1 MYIIGSTP
9 CFALNTATGEVLG
22 KTANRHTSAEF
33 VEFLSEVVA
42 TQPGDTKIHI
52 IADNLSTHKTK
63 AVQGFLSAH
72 PNVQLHYT
80 PTYSPWL
87 NQVEIWFS
95 KIQRDLIARGIFESK
110 SDLHRKIMR
119 YIRQYNKAALP
130 FKWTYKNTDRR
141 IR

>member
-1 MYIIGSTP
+1 
-9 CFALNTATGEVLG
+9 LNTATGEVPG

-33 VEFLSEVVA
+33 VKFLVDKTS
-42 TQPGDTKIHI
+42 IHI
-52 IADNLSTHKTK
+52 IADNLSTHKTT

-80 PTYSPWL
+80 PTYSSWL

-95 KIQRDLIARGIFESK
+95 KIQRDLIAWRLPIQDRPPPTNHPPLQQS
-110 SDLHRKIMR
+110 SS
-119 YIRQYNKAALP
+119 P